1 MSKPEISDDS
11 DMTELIER
19 IKMSEIY
26 NRVGPETAG
35 KTDKVVKQRKKG

>member
-1 MSKPEISDDS
+1 MSKPEVSDDS

-26 NRVGPETAG
+26 DRVGPENNKKSG
-35 KTDKVVKQRKKG
+35 KA